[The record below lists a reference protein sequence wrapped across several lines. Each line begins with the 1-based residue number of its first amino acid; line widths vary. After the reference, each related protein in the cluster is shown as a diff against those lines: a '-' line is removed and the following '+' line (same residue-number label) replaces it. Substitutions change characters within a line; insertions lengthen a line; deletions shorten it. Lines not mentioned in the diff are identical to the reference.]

1 MTNPENLPLRPHIDP
16 VAAIARHLREGEDII
31 RCAAARAIGAVGD
44 ERAAPDLVD
53 ALLDEDPDVRS
64 DAMAAL
70 VTCARQ
76 EDADAIRRSL
86 MGDPVRE
93 VKVSAIQSL
102 CRLKDGASIPLLRV
116 LVKDR
121 CDHDIAW
128 AEDSSIW
135 DDWLDVQDAAITA
148 LGALGVHEAI
158 EDLLEARNDEM
169 GQDLDHVIFAT
180 LGQIP
185 DGGIAALL
193 DFLRDGNAR
202 VRERALS
209 ALSKARGDLL
219 APMSDLLVQDASP
232 DVRRLAIGCLDR
244 DSPLVPDLALRDPDI
259 TVRSAAL
266 AAFVSS
272 RLDIAEA
279 ALADPDE
286 EVKALALEAVVAGS
300 EQSDSHDLAAN
311 VQTWMETGGARLAA
325 TCAAVLPQLSGG
337 ESVDALCRV
346 AADTD
351 RPQEVRIAALRSLG
365 TIGAENSIETLRN
378 AATDPI
384 RQVRTSALAALA
396 ELAKQGPEP
405 LCSEAQDVLVG
416 AIRADLT
423 GADAPLAIAAEA
435 EKVSFIDASKVED
448 AAPRGIRITPDGE
461 IVSMEDLP
469 DHLNDQDDIGS
480 NVIEGQFPQSTLR
493 AIQTQQTALSWAAD
507 APLSDDEPAQPSTSK
522 PEGRRRRVAVDGP
535 DDTSNDLRLV
545 ALRIA
550 ADCPGYE
557 IEQALAGA
565 LSEEMPDVRVA
576 AFEAMAQRSEKTPL
590 SSDVI
595 SKLTNALDDPD
606 PHIRGYASRA
616 VAMGSNNAADHLAA
630 CLDDPDAIVRAIALK
645 TVAASAPD
653 VTMAGFRDDSALV
666 RRSALESVLEFGNT
680 SNLKEGLRICLEEG
694 RIDSLAEAIKRSTE
708 ARSILISILA
718 GENMTRRQTHSALEA
733 LAAAGPP
740 V

>member
-1 MTNPENLPLRPHIDP
+1 MTNPEDLPPRPTIDP
-16 VAAIARHLREGEDII
+16 VAAISRHLREGNDII

-102 CRLKDGASIPLLRV
+102 CRLKDGASIPLLRA

-121 CDHDIAW
+121 CDHDVAW
-128 AEDSSIW
+128 AEDSGIW

-158 EDLLEARNDEM
+158 EDLLEARDDEM
-169 GQDLDHVIFAT
+169 GQDLDHVVFAT
-180 LGQIP
+180 LAQIP

-193 DFLRDGNAR
+193 GLLRDRNAR

-244 DSPLVPDLALRDPDI
+244 DSLFVPELALRDPDV

-266 AAFVSS
+266 AAFASS
-272 RLDIAEA
+272 RPDIAKA
-279 ALADPDE
+279 ALTDPDE
-286 EVKALALEAVVAGS
+286 VVKALALEVVVAGS
-300 EQSDSHDLAAN
+300 KRSDCGDIAAN
-311 VQTWMETGGARLAA
+311 VQVWMETGGAHLAA

-337 ESVDALCRV
+337 ESEDALCRV
-346 AADTD
+346 ATDTD

-365 TIGAENSIETLRN
+365 AIGAGKSIETLRN
-378 AATDPI
+378 ATTDLT

-396 ELAKQGPEP
+396 ELAKESPEP

-416 AIRADLT
+416 VIRGDFT
-423 GADAPLAIAAEA
+423 GTDAPPAIAAEA
-435 EKVSFIDASKVED
+435 EDVSLIEASKVED
-448 AAPRGIRITPDGE
+448 AAPRGIHITPDGE
-461 IVSMEDLP
+461 IVSTEDLTG
-469 DHLNDQDDIGS
+469 HHNDQGDPGS
-480 NVIEGQFPQSTLR
+480 NVIEGHFPQSTLR
-493 AIQTQQTALSWAAD
+493 AIQTQQTALSQAVD
-507 APLSDDEPAQPSTSK
+507 TSLSDDELAHPSTSRT
-522 PEGRRRRVAVDGP
+522 EGRRRRIAVDGP
-535 DDTSNDLRLV
+535 DDTSTDLRLV

-550 ADCPGYE
+550 ADCPGHE

-565 LSEEMPDVRVA
+565 LSEEKPGIRVA
-576 AFEAMAQRSEKTPL
+576 AFEAMAQRSENTLL
-590 SSDVI
+590 SSDLI
-595 SKLTNALDDPD
+595 LKLTNALGDPD

-616 VAMGSNNAADHLAA
+616 VAMGSTNAADHLVAY
-630 CLDDPDAIVRAIALK
+630 LDDPDAIVRAIALK

-653 VTMAGFRDDSALV
+653 MTMAGFRDDSALV
-666 RRSALESVLEFGNT
+666 RRSALESVLEYGNMT
-680 SNLKEGLRICLEEG
+680 DLEKGLRICLEEG
-694 RIDSLAEAIKRSTE
+694 RIDSLAEASKRSSDVRNFLT
-708 ARSILISILA
+708 SILA
-718 GENMTRRQTHSALEA
+718 GENSTRRQTHSALEA
-733 LAAAGPP
+733 LAAAGRPA
-740 V
+740 